1 MICYY
6 YDFLCPT
13 DIACLIS
20 MLLSLIVNIMLF
32 AVINT
37 SSSCNLSSITGQHTQ
52 PDSVIY

>member
-37 SSSCNLSSITGQHTQ
+37 SSSCNLSSITDQHTQ